1 MYYLAVDIGASSGR
15 HILCETKDGK
25 MLLTEVYRFD
35 NNLVEKNGHTCWDTE
50 ELFTNILE
58 GMKKCNELG
67 KTPTSMAIDTWGVDF
82 VLLNNKLE
90 RISDTV
96 AYRDSRTDKMDE
108 VCEAMVPFSEHYE
121 RTGIQK
127 NVFNTAYQ
135 LLALKIEN
143 PEVLNNAEHFLLM
156 PEYFNFL
163 LTGIVKNEYTN
174 STTTALVGAK
184 TKTWDKELIEKIGI
198 PSKIF
203 GEIYMPKTLVGNL
216 KEDISELVGFD
227 TAVVLAAS
235 HDTGSAFLAV
245 PAKDE
250 NAVYISSGTWSLLGV
265 ENLEPLTDEKSRINM
280 FTNEGGYDY
289 RYRYLKNIMGLWIIQ
304 SVRRNYDKKYSFAQ
318 LEAMAREESGFKG
331 RIDVN
336 DKAFLAPKSMVEAVT
351 QMATIKPQNIGQLM
365 ECIYR
370 SLADSYKNAIM
381 GMEKATGKK
390 FTSINIVGGGSK
402 DQYLNSLAMEVTG
415 LPVYAGPT
423 EGTALGNLM
432 CQMIRNNEFSDLQD
446 ARNAVRRSFDI
457 ISYK

>member
-1 MYYLAVDIGASSGR
+1 
-15 HILCETKDGK
+15 
-25 MLLTEVYRFD
+25 
-35 NNLVEKNGHTCWDTE
+35 
-50 ELFTNILE
+50 
-58 GMKKCNELG
+58 
-67 KTPTSMAIDTWGVDF
+67 
-82 VLLNNKLE
+82 
-90 RISDTV
+90 
-96 AYRDSRTDKMDE
+96 
-108 VCEAMVPFSEHYE
+108 
-121 RTGIQK
+121 
-127 NVFNTAYQ
+127 
-135 LLALKIEN
+135 
-143 PEVLNNAEHFLLM
+143 M

-203 GEIYMPKTLVGNL
+203 GEISMPKTLVGKL
-216 KEDISELVGFD
+216 KEDIRTLVGFD
-227 TAVVLAAS
+227 TEVVLAAS

-265 ENLEPLTDEKSRINM
+265 ENSEPLTDEKSRVSM

-336 DKAFLAPKSMVEAVT
+336 DNAFLAPKSMVDTVRE
-351 QMATIKPQNIGQLM
+351 MATIKPQNIGQLM

-370 SLADSYKNAIM
+370 SLADSYKNAII

-402 DQYLNSLAMEVTG
+402 DQYLNSLTMEVTG
-415 LPVYAGPT
+415 LPVYAGPA

-432 CQMIRNNEFSDLQD
+432 CQMIRNNEFTDLQD
-446 ARNAVRRSFDI
+446 ARNAIRNSFEI